1 MKNVLSLKILFYSG
15 FNFFIFNL
23 SWVFFLRLLMNFL
36 VKYIFEASYSNFF
49 VAYWFIIVFLVSLF
63 CILLSKRFFLR
74 NKFSWV
80 EETRVLLYST
90 DYKREE
96 VLFLSPNESRK
107 LFYYYYCDMLL
118 RGLWVEF
125 NSISNLSDM
134 TDSSNNRSSIS

>member
-1 MKNVLSLKILFYSG
+1 M
-15 FNFFIFNL
+15 
-23 SWVFFLRLLMNFL
+23 
-36 VKYIFEASYSNFF
+36 
-49 VAYWFIIVFLVSLF
+49 
-63 CILLSKRFFLR
+63 
-74 NKFSWV
+74 